1 MFAYLSKKV
10 SFKFSHGPAFGPS
23 FVYFESV
30 ADPYTLSGID
40 QHAKQH
46 HVERGGLEPRERILG
61 GRR

>member
-10 SFKFSHGPAFGPS
+10 SFEFALGSAFDPS

-30 ADPYTLSGID
+30 ADPNTLPGID